1 MHLHLNHNWTGSNS
15 RRSPNF
21 SGLFRRPFSVRAPHS
36 GFKWLKSAT
45 KQLQICFPFLS
56 NLCIFKVWTFWETH
70 KIWKNLPYG
79 FDKSADLLSKRQN
92 HKADFFK
99 LCVLF
104 KKSELYVI
112 GFPFESGIFLMF
124 VKRSGNIKTKFSNLF
139 TFQKSTKFFLKFD
152 LSCFVQI
159 LERILFIFLKICHQ
173 YFDW

>member
-1 MHLHLNHNWTGSNS
+1 MHFLHPWKSHAQKPRSDSTPRKLTLDRTLTKKVLLLMHLHLNHNWTGSNS

-79 FDKSADLLSKRQN
+79 FDKSADLLSKCQN

-104 KKSELYVI
+104 KKSEL
-112 GFPFESGIFLMF
+112 
-124 VKRSGNIKTKFSNLF
+124 
-139 TFQKSTKFFLKFD
+139 
-152 LSCFVQI
+152 
-159 LERILFIFLKICHQ
+159 
-173 YFDW
+173 